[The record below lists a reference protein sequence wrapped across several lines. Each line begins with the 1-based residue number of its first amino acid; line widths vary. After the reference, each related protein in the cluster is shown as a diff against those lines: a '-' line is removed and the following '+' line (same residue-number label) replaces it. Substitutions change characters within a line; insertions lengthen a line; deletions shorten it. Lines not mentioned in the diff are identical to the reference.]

1 MQHPSQSWNW
11 KNPSIGRCHSWCSR
25 LMPFKH
31 VMPSKTILSDTTIN
45 LYTIKRNNHRP
56 GWLWLVH
63 GSWFNY
69 IWYDETSFWVHLLWK
84 VLSLPDTPS
93 DFYDSSSKWID
104 STDPAAHTSVHHPPS
119 AQKHS
124 LLLVP
129 SPPPKKKKNDIW
141 NPITKHFFTNKN
153 HSKIPINSKD
163 LSIRN
168 RYSM

>member
-69 IWYDETSFWVHLLWK
+69 IWYDETSFWAHLLWK

-104 STDPAAHTSVHHPPS
+104 STDPAAHTSVHPKTRFGCYH
-119 AQKHS
+119 H
-124 LLLVP
+124 
-129 SPPPKKKKNDIW
+129 PPKKKPMTPNDIW
-141 NPITKHFFTNKN
+141 NPITKHFN
-153 HSKIPINSKD
+153 IPINSKH
-163 LSIRN
+163 LPIRN